1 MNDRLKDFLEVNAK
15 AFSQSFG
22 KINKIYIAFIVI
34 LIRSF
39 FLNYRFTGI
48 FAGTYLGGLLYY
60 FIDAALLCFVAQAL
74 RSLVVFGN
82 LGKKSIGNSLSNFWQ
97 PIILPLF
104 FYYLIQDVI
113 RMVGGGM
120 TILLILVFEFLMS
133 AMLEEIYINDTRG
146 FQALSKSAKFVCDNI
161 LTYGLFALIF
171 VLVEVNL
178 IYKLIYGLGF
188 GPRRILFI
196 GLFALVQTFFYLIR
210 GHLFKELNDHSYRQR
225 KFMRG

>member
-1 MNDRLKDFLEVNAK
+1 MHDRLKDFVEVNAK
-15 AFSQSFG
+15 ALSKSFG
-22 KINKIYIAFIVI
+22 KTNKVYIAFIAI

-82 LGKKSIGNSLSNFWQ
+82 VGKKSIGNSLSNFWQ

-113 RMVGGGM
+113 RMVGGSM
-120 TILLILVFEFLMS
+120 TIIFILVFEFLMA
-133 AMLEEIYINDTRG
+133 AMLEEIYINGSTG

-171 VLVEVNL
+171 VIVEVNMM
-178 IYKLIYGLGF
+178 YKLVYGLAF
-188 GPRRILFI
+188 SPKRILYIIIFTLI
-196 GLFALVQTFFYLIR
+196 QTFFYLIR